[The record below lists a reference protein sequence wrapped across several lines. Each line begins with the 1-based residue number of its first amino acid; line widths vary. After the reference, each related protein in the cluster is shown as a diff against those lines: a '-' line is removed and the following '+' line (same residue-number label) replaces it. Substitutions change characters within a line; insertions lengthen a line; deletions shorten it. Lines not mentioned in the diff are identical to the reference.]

1 MYRRVK
7 QTGLSGSA
15 VVAELFN
22 VPESDCNF
30 VAFDAGQAFKR
41 TIPRP
46 IVAGHVGD
54 PDVYGAQQHALL
66 LHVDIPLD
74 VQLDWARESPR
85 GGQPASSVARSRPQR
100 AISSSWYSNHTVW

>member
-1 MYRRVK
+1 MVKLSEIADAVRSKNAGPYEITFDILFRDAAMYRRVK
-7 QTGLSGSA
+7 QTGLIGSA
-15 VVAELFN
+15 LFAELFN

-30 VAFDAGQAFKR
+30 VAFDAGQAFKC

-66 LHVDIPLD
+66 LDVDIPLD
-74 VQLDWARESPR
+74 VQLD
-85 GGQPASSVARSRPQR
+85 
-100 AISSSWYSNHTVW
+100 